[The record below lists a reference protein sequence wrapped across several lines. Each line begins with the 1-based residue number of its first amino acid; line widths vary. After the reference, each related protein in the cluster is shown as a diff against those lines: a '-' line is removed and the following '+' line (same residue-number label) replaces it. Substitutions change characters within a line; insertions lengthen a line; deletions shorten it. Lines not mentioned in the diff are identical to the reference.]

1 MGILR
6 QHLQNECDPRL
17 PGELAYS
24 VKEAYSYLRLLVDSN
39 PILQNKEMKKT
50 YGHLRQGLVDVALR
64 TVLEKSGLNVNV
76 HMRSALHNRNGG
88 YTYSMIEAKGAII
101 SPAKT
106 RSVTALPRKALHR
119 DIASVKNRQ
128 FDLFTSQ
135 EEINQKYDE
144 NTPPFL
150 LLTYGGKN
158 NMLGYVQLGL
168 PDIKAEMWIEQV
180 DIINAPRIIV
190 NNEENNY
197 DLGLTL
203 TKFAND
209 IMKGES
215 YGEEDKS

>member
-24 VKEAYSYLRLLVDSN
+24 VKEAYSYLRLLVNSN

-64 TVLEKSGLNVNV
+64 TVLEKSGLDVNV
-76 HMRSALHNRNGG
+76 HMRSALHNRTGG
-88 YTYSMIEAKGAII
+88 YTYSI
-101 SPAKT
+101 
-106 RSVTALPRKALHR
+106 
-119 DIASVKNRQ
+119 
-128 FDLFTSQ
+128 Q

-158 NMLGYVQLGL
+158 NMLDYVQLGL

>member
-1 MGILR
+1 
-6 QHLQNECDPRL
+6 
-17 PGELAYS
+17 
-24 VKEAYSYLRLLVDSN
+24 
-39 PILQNKEMKKT
+39 
-50 YGHLRQGLVDVALR
+50 
-64 TVLEKSGLNVNV
+64 
-76 HMRSALHNRNGG
+76 MRSALHNRTGG

-158 NMLGYVQLGL
+158 NMLDYVQLGL